1 MTIDDALDAPE
12 KYRPKLPQMIFDDIK
27 QARLLAKKSG
37 KVMITGL
44 DHPVLVR
51 QADDSHVELFLD
63 YAASMERPAE

>member
-1 MTIDDALDAPE
+1 MDTPG
-12 KYRPKLPQMIFDDIK
+12 KYRPKLLQMISDDIK
-27 QARLLAKKSG
+27 QARLLAKTSG

-51 QADDSHVELFLD
+51 QADDSHVELLLD